1 MSVGAFA
8 SLGMETGML
17 ELMALAGLLIAV
29 LAMFRIKDLNRK
41 FEREISALREEVGRL
56 HQPPAAALDEVRA
69 EDASTAS
76 DRPSAA
82 AETVAGID
90 PSMQTA
96 PIDEASAEDAAPEP
110 VQQPAMPAAARE
122 SLESRLA
129 GRWSVWVGG
138 IALAFAG
145 VFAVKYSIEQGL
157 LSPAVRLTLAALFGL
172 VLVAAGEWVR
182 RRTTPLVQSAFQ
194 NALIPGVLTA
204 AGSLTLLGAVFVA
217 HAVYFYI
224 GPGFAF
230 FLLAV
235 VSLTTLALAL
245 IHGQGLAGLGLL
257 ASFATPVMVESDA
270 PSPWFLFGF
279 LSIVWLSN
287 ACASRMRNWRVA
299 PALANAGLS
308 LWCLAHMVFFPMET
322 VFAPGFAMLV
332 MIAGMALVWP
342 GQKTQRTNGDKG
354 TPRSAWELYLFPS
367 HGAAVLIASLGIL
380 VNVVAILS
388 VDAGILGAEWIF
400 VMLVVALALL
410 GAGRRY
416 AAYAAIIS
424 ALAAFGGIRAMAE
437 NAVSTTIDAAGESYH
452 APFEPDLVIGLAFGL
467 GLVFVLLGGAVN
479 WRLGARLLPRSVLWS
494 GLAAIT
500 PLALAGLSFFFLG
513 NYAFDLW
520 HGVYGLLMAVLH
532 LIVAW
537 RLAQSIDEGRYH
549 INRDVWAAASW
560 ASLLFALVMLTEG
573 AATTLGAAM
582 IGFGYLMAQ
591 RVKPWPILPW
601 AMAAS
606 AIFVA
611 GRIAWQPTIVGAGQL
626 GHTPVFNALLVGYGG
641 PALLLILSAWMTR
654 KSADVCL
661 RSVLEA
667 LASLFTLLT
676 LGVLVRHAMNGG
688 VLDSSVPTLSE
699 QAIYTLL
706 TIGASATLMA
716 LDLRQPSSVF
726 RTGSMAVGYISM
738 LSVLSAHFF
747 GLNPYFTGEPTG
759 RIPVF
764 NLLFLAYLLP
774 GLAYGAAAHYAR
786 TRRPLHYVM
795 ALALTGSALLFGYV
809 TLSVR
814 RIYHGADISDWKGFL
829 QPELYTYSAVWLV
842 LAAVL
847 LAIGYRFRVKSIR
860 LAAAGLMLVVVLKV
874 FLIDMGNLE
883 GLFRVLS
890 FVGLGVVLIAIG
902 RFYQTILGGLQ
913 TEGEQP
919 SAGAVYPAALK
930 PVADQGETDKTA
942 G

>member
-1 MSVGAFA
+1 
-8 SLGMETGML
+8 ML
-17 ELMALAGLLIAV
+17 ELMALAALLIAV

-41 FEREISALREEVGRL
+41 FEREIAALRDEVGRL
-56 HQPPAAALDEVRA
+56 QQA
-69 EDASTAS
+69 T
-76 DRPSAA
+76 PSAA
-82 AETVAGID
+82 QNAAEAPEMAPASDSSATAVEAVAEAD
-90 PSMQTA
+90 PLDA
-96 PIDEASAEDAAPEP
+96 ASAQAQPSESLESREAAPEP
-110 VQQPAMPAAARE
+110 IEPALPAAARE

-172 VLVAAGEWVR
+172 ALVAAGEWVR
-182 RRTTPLVQSAFQ
+182 RRTTPLVESAFQ

-217 HAVYFYI
+217 HAVYGYV

-230 FLLAV
+230 FLLAL
-235 VSLTTLALAL
+235 VSLATLALAL
-245 IHGQGLAGLGLL
+245 VHGQGLAGLGLL
-257 ASFATPVMVESDA
+257 ASFATPVMVDSDA

-279 LSIVWLSN
+279 LSIVWLAS
-287 ACASRMRNWRVA
+287 AAASRMRNWRVS

-308 LWCLAHMVFFPMET
+308 LWCIGHTVFFPMET
-322 VFAPGFAMLV
+322 MLAPTFAMLV
-332 MIAGMALVWP
+332 MIGGMAFVWP
-342 GQKTQRTNGDKG
+342 GAKPPQPVTAAAR
-354 TPRSAWELYLFPS
+354 RSAWETYLFPR
-367 HGAAVLIASLGIL
+367 HGAAVLIASLGVLSNVMSMVSAGMRNGEAEWMFAIL
-380 VNVVAILS
+380 VI
-388 VDAGILGAEWIF
+388 
-400 VMLVVALALL
+400 ALALF
-410 GAGRRY
+410 GAGRKY
-416 AAYAAIIS
+416 SAYAAILA
-424 ALAAFGGIRAMAE
+424 ALSAFGGIRAMAE
-437 NAVSTTIDAAGESYH
+437 NAVSTTMDAAGEIYH
-452 APFEPDLVIGLAFGL
+452 APFEPNLVIGLAFGL

-479 WRLGARLLPRSVLWS
+479 WRLGERLLPRSLVWS
-494 GLAAIT
+494 GLSAVT

-513 NYAFDLW
+513 NYAFDPS
-520 HGVYGLLMAVLH
+520 HGAYGLLLAILYFA
-532 LIVAW
+532 VAW
-537 RLAQSIDEGRYH
+537 RLSGSIGAGRYH
-549 INRDVWAAASW
+549 VNRDIWVASSWAA
-560 ASLLFALVMLTEG
+560 LLFTLVMLTEG
-573 AATTLGAAM
+573 AATTLGAAI
-582 IGFGYLMAQ
+582 IGFAYLLGH

-611 GRIAWQPTIVGAGQL
+611 GRIAWQPTIVGASQL
-626 GHTPVFNALLVGYGG
+626 GKTPVFNALLIGYGG
-641 PALLLILSAWMTR
+641 PALLLILSAWMMR
-654 KSADVCL
+654 RSADIRL

-716 LDLRQPSSVF
+716 LDLRQPSIVF
-726 RTGSMAVGYISM
+726 RTGSMAVGYVSM
-738 LSVLSAHFF
+738 LSVLSAHFI

-759 RIPVF
+759 TIPFF

-786 TRRPLHYVM
+786 ARRPLHYVM

-814 RIYHGADISDWKGFL
+814 RLYHGADISHWKGFL
-829 QPELYTYSAVWLV
+829 QPELYTYSAVWLA

-847 LAIGYRFRVKSIR
+847 LVIGYRLRAKSLR
-860 LAAAGLMLVVVLKV
+860 LASAGLMLVVVLKV
-874 FLIDMGNLE
+874 FLIDMANLE

-890 FVGLGVVLIAIG
+890 FVGLGVVLIGIG

-913 TEGEQP
+913 TPGEP
-919 SAGAVYPAALK
+919 AGAVAPPATE
-930 PVADQGETDKTA
+930 PVADRGETDKTA
-942 G
+942 

>member
-1 MSVGAFA
+1 
-8 SLGMETGML
+8 ML
-17 ELMALAGLLIAV
+17 ELMALAALLIAV

-41 FEREISALREEVGRL
+41 FERDIAALREEIGRL
-56 HQPPAAALDEVRA
+56 QAAGSETVGNPGEAAADEPVA
-69 EDASTAS
+69 
-76 DRPSAA
+76 
-82 AETVAGID
+82 TVAADSSPKPLAEAEAPAQAGPGED
-90 PSMQTA
+90 PVFQQ
-96 PIDEASAEDAAPEP
+96 PAPEP
-110 VQQPAMPAAARE
+110 DESAPAIAARE

-172 VLVAAGEWVR
+172 ALVAAGEWVR
-182 RRTTPLVQSAFQ
+182 RRTTPLVHNAFQ

-217 HAVYFYI
+217 HAVYGYV

-230 FLLAV
+230 FLLAL
-235 VSLTTLALAL
+235 VSLATLALAL

-257 ASFATPVMVESDA
+257 ASFATPLMVDSDA

-279 LSIVWLSN
+279 LSIVWLAS
-287 ACASRMRNWRVA
+287 ALASRMRNWRVS

-308 LWCLAHMVFFPMET
+308 LWCLGHTAFFPAET
-322 VFAPGFAMLV
+322 VFAPTFAMLV
-332 MIAGMALVWP
+332 MIAGMAFVWP
-342 GQKTQRTNGDKG
+342 GPKAPPSPAVKSA
-354 TPRSAWELYLFPS
+354 RSPWELYLFPS
-367 HGAAVLIASLGIL
+367 HGAAVLLASLGVL
-380 VNVVAILS
+380 ANVMAVLS
-388 VDAGILGAEWIF
+388 ADIRSSGAEWVF
-400 VMLVVALALL
+400 AVLVIALALL

-416 AAYAAIIS
+416 GVYAAMFA
-424 ALAAFGGIRAMAE
+424 ALSAFGGIRAMSE
-437 NAVSTTIDAAGESYH
+437 NAVSMTIDAAGESYH
-452 APFEPDLVIGLAFGL
+452 APFEPNLVIGFAFGL
-467 GLVFVLLGGAVN
+467 GLIFVLLGGVVN
-479 WRLGARLLPRSVLWS
+479 WRLGERLLPRSVVWS
-494 GLAAIT
+494 GLSAVT

-513 NYAFDLW
+513 NYAFDPS
-520 HGVYGLLMAVLH
+520 HGAYGLLLAILY
-532 LIVAW
+532 IAVAW
-537 RLAQSIDEGRYH
+537 RLSGSIGAGRYH
-549 INRDVWAAASW
+549 VNRDIWVASSWAA
-560 ASLLFALVMLTEG
+560 LLFALVMLTEG
-573 AATTLGAAM
+573 AATTLGAAI
-582 IGFGYLMAQ
+582 IGFAYLLGH

-611 GRIAWQPTIVGAGQL
+611 GRIAWQPTIVGASLL
-626 GHTPVFNALLVGYGG
+626 GKTPVFNALLVGYGG
-641 PALLLILSAWMTR
+641 PALLLILSAWMMR
-654 KSADVCL
+654 RSEESRL

-706 TIGASATLMA
+706 TVGASATLMA
-716 LDLRQPSSVF
+716 LDLRQPSIVF
-726 RTGSMAVGYISM
+726 RTGSMAVGYVSM

-747 GLNPYFTGEPTG
+747 GLNPYFTGETTG
-759 RIPVF
+759 TIPFF

-786 TRRPLHYVM
+786 ARRPLHYVM

-814 RIYHGADISDWKGFL
+814 RLYHGADISDWKGFL
-829 QPELYTYSAVWLV
+829 QPELYTYSAVWLL

-847 LAIGYRFRVKSIR
+847 LVIGYRFRAKSLR
-860 LAAAGLMLVVVLKV
+860 LASAGLMLVVVLKV

-890 FVGLGVVLIAIG
+890 FVGLGVVLIGIG

-913 TEGEQP
+913 TSGE
-919 SAGAVYPAALK
+919 PAPPATETF
-930 PVADQGETDKTA
+930 ADQAKTDKTA
-942 G
+942 

>member
-1 MSVGAFA
+1 
-8 SLGMETGML
+8 ML
-17 ELMALAGLLIAV
+17 EWMGGAAFLMAV
-29 LAMFRIKDLNRK
+29 LAMFRIRDLNRK
-41 FEREISALREEVGRL
+41 LERDLSTMRDEIARLQQAAPTVAVGEAPVPQAVDPAAMEQSSLDPSLQAEPTEE
-56 HQPPAAALDEVRA
+56 PPAEEA
-69 EDASTAS
+69 
-76 DRPSAA
+76 PS
-82 AETVAGID
+82 
-90 PSMQTA
+90 
-96 PIDEASAEDAAPEP
+96 EP
-110 VQQPAMPAAARE
+110 LEPAMPAAARE

-157 LSPAVRLTLAALFGL
+157 VSPAVRLTLAALFGL
-172 VLVAAGEWVR
+172 VLIAAGEWVR

-217 HAVYFYI
+217 HAVYGYF
-224 GPGFAF
+224 GPGVAF

-235 VSLTTLALAL
+235 VSLATLALAL

-257 ASFATPVMVESDA
+257 ASFATPLMVDSDA

-279 LSIVWLSN
+279 LSIVWLAS
-287 ACASRMRNWRVA
+287 AAASRMRNWRVS

-308 LWCLAHMVFFPMET
+308 LWCLGHTVFFPLET
-322 VFAPGFAMLV
+322 MVAPAFAMLV
-332 MIAGMALVWP
+332 MIAGTAFVWP
-342 GQKTQRTNGDKG
+342 GPKAQQPSLAGAKRT
-354 TPRSAWELYLFPS
+354 PWELYLFPS
-367 HGAAVLIASLGIL
+367 QGAAILIASLGIL
-380 VNVVAILS
+380 SNVMAMLS
-388 VDAGILGAEWIF
+388 AGVIKDSAEWVSAALILG
-400 VMLVVALALL
+400 LALL
-410 GAGRRY
+410 GAARKYG
-416 AAYAAIIS
+416 AYATILS
-424 ALAAFGGIRAMAE
+424 ALTAFGAIRAMAE

-452 APFEPDLVIGLAFGL
+452 APFEPNLVIGFAFGF
-467 GLVFVLLGGAVN
+467 GLIFVLVGGAVN
-479 WRLGARLLPRSVLWS
+479 WRLGERLLPRSILWS
-494 GLAAIT
+494 GVAAIT
-500 PLALAGLSFFFLG
+500 PLSLAGLSYFFLG
-513 NYAFDLW
+513 NYAFDPS
-520 HGVYGLLMAVLH
+520 HGAYGLFLAIFHLAVAL
-532 LIVAW
+532 
-537 RLAQSIDEGRYH
+537 RLGSPASNGRYH
-549 INRDVWAAASW
+549 INRDLWAAASW

-573 AATTLGAAM
+573 AATTLGAAL
-582 IGFGYLMAQ
+582 IGFGYLLGQ

-611 GRIAWQPTIVGAGQL
+611 GRIAWQPTIVGASQL
-626 GHTPVFNALLVGYGG
+626 GRTPVFNALLIGYGG
-641 PALLLILSAWMTR
+641 PALLLIISAWMMR
-654 KSADVCL
+654 KSADIRL

-706 TIGASATLMA
+706 TIGASATLMT
-716 LDLRQPSSVF
+716 LDLRQPSIVF

-738 LSVLSAHFF
+738 LSVLSAHFI
-747 GLNPYFTGEPTG
+747 GLNPYFTGESTG
-759 RIPVF
+759 KIPVF

-795 ALALTGSALLFGYV
+795 ALALTGSALLFAYV

-814 RIYHGADISDWKGFL
+814 RIYHGADISEWKGFL
-829 QPELYTYSAVWLV
+829 QPELYTYSAVWLA
-842 LAAVL
+842 LAAAL
-847 LAIGYRFRVKSIR
+847 LVIGYRFRAKSIR
-860 LAAAGLMLVVVLKV
+860 LASAGLMLVVVLKV
-874 FLIDMGNLE
+874 FLIDMANLE

-913 TEGEQP
+913 
-919 SAGAVYPAALK
+919 AAPE
-930 PVADQGETDKTA
+930 PVAKQDETDKTA
-942 G
+942 

>member
-1 MSVGAFA
+1 
-8 SLGMETGML
+8 ML
-17 ELMALAGLLIAV
+17 ELMATAALLVAV
-29 LAMFRIKDLNRK
+29 LAMFRIRDVNRK
-41 FEREISALREEVGRL
+41 FERDIGALRDEIARLQQVAPAIAPPEAIAEEPDPQAVE
-56 HQPPAAALDEVRA
+56 P
-69 EDASTAS
+69 TAVEATANV
-76 DRPSAA
+76 DPSAQ
-82 AETVAGID
+82 AEPIEEPLQE
-90 PSMQTA
+90 PS
-96 PIDEASAEDAAPEP
+96 PAEQ
-110 VQQPAMPAAARE
+110 QQPAMPAAARE

-172 VLVAAGEWVR
+172 ALVAAGEWVR
-182 RRTTPLVQSAFQ
+182 RRTTPLVQSACQ

-217 HAVYFYI
+217 HAVYGYI

-230 FLLAV
+230 FLLAL
-235 VSLTTLALAL
+235 VSLATLALAL

-279 LSIVWLSN
+279 LSIVWLSS
-287 ACASRMRNWRVA
+287 AAASRMRNWRVS

-308 LWCLAHMVFFPMET
+308 LWCLGHTAFFPLET
-322 VFAPGFAMLV
+322 MIAPGFAMLV
-332 MIAGMALVWP
+332 MIAGTAFVWP
-342 GQKTQRTNGDKG
+342 GPKAPQNAIDRAK
-354 TPRSAWELYLFPS
+354 RSPWELYLFPN
-367 HGAAVLIASLGIL
+367 HGAAILIASLGIL
-380 VNVVAILS
+380 ANVMAIVS
-388 VDAGILGAEWIF
+388 AGVRNDNAQCVSAALILG
-400 VMLVVALALL
+400 LALL
-410 GAGRRY
+410 GAARKYG
-416 AAYAAIIS
+416 AYATVLS
-424 ALAAFGGIRAMAE
+424 ALTAFGAIRAMAE

-452 APFEPDLVIGLAFGL
+452 APFEPNLVIGFAFGL
-467 GLVFVLLGGAVN
+467 GLMFVLICGAVN
-479 WRLGARLLPRSVLWS
+479 WRLGERLLPRSVLWS
-494 GLAAIT
+494 GVAAVT
-500 PLALAGLSFFFLG
+500 PLALASLSYFFLG
-513 NYAFDLW
+513 NYAFDPS
-520 HGVYGLLMAVLH
+520 HGAYGLFLAVLY
-532 LIVAW
+532 LAVAW
-537 RLAQSIDEGRYH
+537 RLGSRASNGRYH
-549 INRDVWAAASW
+549 INRDLWAAASW

-573 AATTLGAAM
+573 AATTLGAAL
-582 IGFGYLMAQ
+582 IGFAYLLGQ

-606 AIFVA
+606 AVFVA
-611 GRIAWQPTIVGAGQL
+611 GRIAWQPTIVGASQL
-626 GHTPVFNALLVGYGG
+626 GKTPVFNALLIGYGG
-641 PALLLILSAWMTR
+641 PALLLILSAWMMR
-654 KSADVCL
+654 RSADIRL

-716 LDLRQPSSVF
+716 LDLRQPSIVF

-738 LSVLSAHFF
+738 LSVLSAHFI
-747 GLNPYFTGEPTG
+747 GLNPYFTGESTG
-759 RIPVF
+759 KIPVF

-786 TRRPLHYVM
+786 ARRPLHYVM

-814 RIYHGADISDWKGFL
+814 RLYHGADISEWKGFL
-829 QPELYTYSAVWLV
+829 QPELYTYSAVWLL
-842 LAAVL
+842 LAAAL
-847 LAIGYRFRVKSIR
+847 LVIGYRFRAKSLR
-860 LAAAGLMLVVVLKV
+860 LASAGLMLVVVLKV
-874 FLIDMGNLE
+874 FLIDMANLE

-913 TEGEQP
+913 GSGEP
-919 SAGAVYPAALK
+919 TPAGAATPGAK
-930 PVADQGETDKTA
+930 NPVADQGETDKTA